1 MNRASATKTISAAVG
16 AVFAVGFSLIARSQD
31 VLVVPTDRSITVAE
45 YTARGLPSLDKEWS
59 TTDVKQA
66 WEVLQALYA
75 EDPALLPRYRSARSG
90 PVFDKLLAQ
99 AFTMEAVF
107 AAVGD
112 VTFGELETI
121 SEEEPETITDLTL
134 LSVYKLRPETGLLFD
149 REMVEIL
156 AVSADQIVDML
167 KEMDGYTAR
176 TDKMLAEANAS
187 GREEIVDRIRE
198 RQRRFEET
206 LASSEGLFLAR
217 LVDLVTLAE
226 VQGITAAGSDSA
238 LAHADRLLSK
248 AWDRL
253 SEEARSS
260 AKELLA
266 AARAPEASRKQ

>member
-1 MNRASATKTISAAVG
+1 VG
-16 AVFAVGFSLIARSQD
+16 AFFAFGLWLTATSGD

-75 EDPALLPRYRSARSG
+75 EDPALLPRYGSARSG

-156 AVSADQIVDML
+156 AVSADQTVDMW
-167 KEMDGYTAR
+167 EEVDDDTAR
-176 TDKMLAEANAS
+176 TDKILAEADAS

-198 RQRRFEET
+198 NQKRFEEM
-206 LASSEGLFLAR
+206 LASFEGLFLAR
-217 LVDLVTLAE
+217 FVDLVSLAE
-226 VQGITAAGSDSA
+226 VQGVTAAARDSA
-238 LAHADRLLSK
+238 LAHADRLVAKSWNLLSSDGRG
-248 AWDRL
+248 AT
-253 SEEARSS
+253 E
-260 AKELLA
+260 ELLA
-266 AARAPEASRKQ
+266 AARRGSPGD

>member
-1 MNRASATKTISAAVG
+1 VG
-16 AVFAVGFSLIARSQD
+16 AVFAFGLWLTATSGD

-121 SEEEPETITDLTL
+121 SEEELETITDLTL

-156 AVSADQIVDML
+156 AVSADQTVDMW
-167 KEMDGYTAR
+167 EEVDDDTAR
-176 TDKMLAEANAS
+176 TDKILAEADAS

-198 RQRRFEET
+198 NQKRFEET
-206 LASSEGLFLAR
+206 LPSFEGLFLAR
-217 LVDLVTLAE
+217 FVDLVSLAE
-226 VQGITAAGSDSA
+226 VQGVTAAARDSA
-238 LAHADRLLSK
+238 LAHADRLVAKSWNLLSSDGRG
-248 AWDRL
+248 AT
-253 SEEARSS
+253 E
-260 AKELLA
+260 ELLA
-266 AARAPEASRKQ
+266 AARRGSPGD